1 MDLSTYSIV
10 FLLIGYFF
18 LTFLSTDIFK
28 YFDRLKEVFTD
39 TSNYLFNISYNILG
53 RNKQHI
59 DYIKNENQKSF
70 NARRDF
76 YIFLILSIFLFSANV
91 FVLSTFFG
99 EVSGLDESIF
109 GPFSDLGFLQYSH
122 MVAAVI
128 ILFEVG
134 LGILYFYFEYGQE
147 QDPDEAN
154 FTGRLYA
161 ISLIV
166 GICVL
171 VEGFIWYQLS
181 SILNEQGILRLPEGT
196 SFIVTEMLKGF
207 LGFFGA
213 AFTMGEYYYG
223 YSISKAQNEID
234 ESIIIK
240 IISITFFTFVSLWT
254 FLGSGILYA
263 LHIIVWFLRLL
274 LEFFILPSKFLLKS
288 ARLFNE

>member
-1 MDLSTYSIV
+1 M
-10 FLLIGYFF
+10 
-18 LTFLSTDIFK
+18 
-28 YFDRLKEVFTD
+28 
-39 TSNYLFNISYNILG
+39 
-53 RNKQHI
+53 
-59 DYIKNENQKSF
+59 
-70 NARRDF
+70 
-76 YIFLILSIFLFSANV
+76 SIFIFSANV

-154 FTGRLYA
+154 YTGRLYA
-161 ISLIV
+161 ISIIV

-181 SILNEQGILRLPEGT
+181 SILNEQGILRMPEGT
-196 SFIVTEMLKGF
+196 SFVVTEVLKGF

-213 AFTMGEYYYG
+213 AFTLGEYYYG

-234 ESIIIK
+234 ESVIIK
-240 IISITFFTFVSLWT
+240 IISIIFFTFVSLWT
-254 FLGSGILYA
+254 FLASGVLYIF
-263 LHIIVWFLRLL
+263 HVIVWFLRLL
-274 LEFFILPSKFLLKS
+274 LEFIILPSKFLLKS